1 MEERLMPKNSLSL
14 LVAHLVEK
22 NHLDEATA
30 DKFIRNLLEV
40 INIGIQ
46 QDKLVKIKGWGTL
59 KVISV
64 RDRESV
70 DVNTGERIVIEG
82 RDKLNFTPD
91 AVLRE
96 IVNKPFEQFETVIVN
111 DGVDFTPVDQEFL
124 DSLPSQSSSA
134 RQEEPKDIKEDEN
147 EKTNPSVVSTE
158 ATDKVTDQIP
168 EQTEQ
173 SVPSEENTTLKVSEA
188 KQSLQD
194 GENSSDNAP
203 ENNISE
209 NDTPEDN
216 TSEEMEEEQSDHL
229 VSTPVA
235 ETPSVKEE
243 NDHSLDQEQPSIEKT
258 KTETLT
264 ADIAAVD
271 NLQQESSESAS
282 DEKEETK
289 EEEKKEKAAEE
300 EEKSAKEEEDNSLVV
315 DGDGEKASTVKVFP
329 RYLIFITGFLFLV
342 LIGGLVGLSYNY
354 GRLVSECNQMALKLH
369 NMENTSAGPVKVLK
383 TKAKPHSENP
393 VPVPEVQKE
402 KATSPVPAK
411 QSAPNVK
418 QTTQSDTKQ
427 KTISAVPSSGA
438 YDSDPRVRTGAY
450 RIVGIEKV
458 ITVHKGQT
466 LSGLSQAY
474 LGKGMECYVEAVN
487 GIKEVNEGQKLR
499 IPKLE
504 LKKKK

>member
-40 INIGIQ
+40 INMGIQ

-134 RQEEPKDIKEDEN
+134 RQEEPTVREDEN
-147 EKTNPSVVSTE
+147 EKANPSVVR
-158 ATDKVTDQIP
+158 TDVTDNVTDQIP
-168 EQTEQ
+168 QQTEQ
-173 SVPSEENTTLKVSEA
+173 GVPSEENTTLKVPEA

-194 GENSSDNAP
+194 GENSSDNTP

-209 NDTPEDN
+209 NDAPEDN
-216 TSEEMEEEQSDHL
+216 TSEEIEEEQSGHL
-229 VSTPVA
+229 VSNPVA
-235 ETPSVKEE
+235 ETLSAKEE
-243 NDHSLDQEQPSIEKT
+243 NNHSLDQEQLTIEKT

-264 ADIAAVD
+264 ADTAAVD
-271 NLQQESSESAS
+271 NLQQESSEGAS

-289 EEEKKEKAAEE
+289 EEEKEEKAEKEE
-300 EEKSAKEEEDNSLVV
+300 EESAKEEEDNSLVV
-315 DGDGEKASTVKVFP
+315 DEDGAKASTVKVFP
-329 RYLIFITGFLFLV
+329 RYLIFIAGFLFLV
-342 LIGGLVGLSYNY
+342 LIGGLIGLSYNY

-369 NMENTSAGPVKVLK
+369 NMENTSAGSLPVKVQK

-393 VPVPEVQKE
+393 VPVSEVQKE
-402 KATSPVPAK
+402 KANYPVPAK
-411 QSAPNVK
+411 QSTPDVK
-418 QTTQSDTKQ
+418 QTTQPDTKQ
-427 KTISAVPSSGA
+427 KAISALPSPG
-438 YDSDPRVRTGAY
+438 DSDPRVRTGAY

-466 LSGLSQAY
+466 LSGLSKAY